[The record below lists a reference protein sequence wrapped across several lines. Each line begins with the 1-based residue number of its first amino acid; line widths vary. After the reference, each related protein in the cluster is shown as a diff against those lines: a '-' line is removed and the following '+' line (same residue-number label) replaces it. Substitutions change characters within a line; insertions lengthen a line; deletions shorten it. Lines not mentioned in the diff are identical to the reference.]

1 MKHFALAAT
10 ALTVAAGTAQAGGLD
25 RSYTPIDMIFEKGNY
40 AELSFGY
47 VQPSISGVDNASTV
61 GLPANNSISNIA
73 GEFGLASAGVKL
85 ELSEKLSFTLI
96 YDQPYGAETRYG
108 GNPATTMLGGTSA
121 DAETHALTA
130 LLKYQATDRISV
142 YGGPRSVKANG
153 NITLSGLAY
162 GGFNGYNVNFS
173 SDTGYGYVVGGAYE
187 IPDIAFRA
195 ALTYHS
201 AVDLSM
207 VATESF
213 PAAVGGPVGTP
224 LTQGVTETET
234 PQSIEL
240 AVQSGIA
247 KDTLL
252 FGSVR
257 WSEWSAFSLTPPG
270 RNLPTGLPLPAP
282 QLVNAPGNLA
292 SLDDT
297 ITYEIGVGRRF
308 TDKFS
313 GSFSISYEAGGSDNL
328 VSPLA
333 PTNGQTAFSIGGK
346 YQFNDSVSLSGG
358 IRYTMFGNAL
368 PETGTPD
375 TARGSFSDNDAFSAG
390 LKLGFHF

>member
-1 MKHFALAAT
+1 MKQLAMA
-10 ALTVAAGTAQAGGLD
+10 ASVLTVAAGAAQAGGLD
-25 RSYTPIDMIFEKGNY
+25 RTYTPIDMIFEKGNY
-40 AELSFGY
+40 AELSFGF
-47 VQPSISGVDNASTV
+47 VSPSISGVDNASTV
-61 GLPANNSISNIA
+61 GFPANNSISNIA
-73 GEFGLASAGVKL
+73 GEFGLASAGIKL
-85 ELSEKLSFTLI
+85 DMSEKLSFSLI

-108 GNPATTMLGGTSA
+108 GNPATTMLGGTAA
-121 DAETHALTA
+121 DAETHAITA

-142 YGGPRSVKANG
+142 YGGPRSVRANG

-187 IPDIAFRA
+187 IPKIAFRA

-213 PAAVGGPVGTP
+213 PAAVGGPVGIP

-234 PQSIEL
+234 PQSISL
-240 AVQSGIA
+240 DVQSGIA

-257 WSEWSAFSLTPPG
+257 WSEWSAFTLTPPG
-270 RNLPTGLPLPAP
+270 RNLPTGLPAPAP
-282 QLVNAPGNLA
+282 AVVNAPGNLA

-313 GSFSISYEAGGSDNL
+313 ASIAVSYEDGGSDNL

-333 PTNGQTAFSIGGK
+333 PTNGQTAVTLGAQYKIS
-346 YQFNDSVSLSGG
+346 DAVTLSGG
-358 IRYTMFGNAL
+358 VRYTMFGNAL

-375 TARGSFSDNDAFSAG
+375 TARGNFSDNDAISAG

>member
-1 MKHFALAAT
+1 MKQLAMAASALALT
-10 ALTVAAGTAQAGGLD
+10 AGAAQAGGLD
-25 RSYTPIDMIFEKGNY
+25 RTYTPIDMIFEKGNY
-40 AELSFGY
+40 AELSFGF
-47 VQPSISGVDNASTV
+47 VKPSISGSDNASTV

-73 GEFGLASAGVKL
+73 GEFGLAGAGVKL
-85 ELSEKLSFTLI
+85 DMGEKLSFALI

-108 GNPATTMLGGTSA
+108 GNPAATMLGGTAA
-121 DAETHALTA
+121 DAETHAITA
-130 LLKYQATDRISV
+130 LLKFQATDRISV
-142 YGGPRSVKANG
+142 YGGPRSVKADG

-162 GGFNGYNVNFS
+162 GPFNGYNVNFS

-187 IPDIAFRA
+187 IPEIAFRA

-207 VATESF
+207 VATEMF
-213 PAAVGGPVGTP
+213 PAAVGGPVGVG
-224 LTQGVTETET
+224 LTQGVTDTET
-234 PQSIEL
+234 PQSVEL
-240 AVQSGIA
+240 SVQSGIA

-257 WSEWSAFSLTPPG
+257 WSEWSAFTLTPPG
-270 RNLPTGLPLPAP
+270 RNLPTGLPAPAP
-282 QLVNAPGNLA
+282 AVANAPGNLA

-313 GSFSISYEAGGSDNL
+313 ASIAVSYEDGGSDNL

-333 PTNGQTAFSIGGK
+333 PTNGQTAVTLGAQYKLS
-346 YQFNDSVSLSGG
+346 DAVTLSGG
-358 IRYTMFGNAL
+358 VRYTMFGNAL

-375 TARGSFSDNDAFSAG
+375 TPRGTFSNNDAISAG

>member
-1 MKHFALAAT
+1 MKQLALAAT
-10 ALTVAAGTAQAGGLD
+10 TLTIAAGAAQAGGLD

-40 AELSFGY
+40 AELSFGH
-47 VQPSISGVDNASTV
+47 VSPTITGSDLLGN
-61 GLPANNSISNIA
+61 PISNVA
-73 GEFGLASAGVKL
+73 GEFGLASAGFKL
-85 ELSEKLSFTLI
+85 DVTEQLSFALI

-108 GNPATTMLGGTSA
+108 GSPAATLLGGTFA
-121 DAETHALTA
+121 DAETHAVTA
-130 LLKYQATDRISV
+130 LLKFQATDRIAV
-142 YGGPRSVKANG
+142 YGGPRAVKASG
-153 NITLSGLAY
+153 AIGLGGLAY
-162 GGFNGYNVNFS
+162 GPANGYNVRFS

-195 ALTYHS
+195 SLTYHS

-207 VATESF
+207 MSVENGF
-213 PAAVGGPVGTP
+213 PTAPTN
-224 LTQGVTETET
+224 TET
-234 PQSIEL
+234 PQSVSL
-240 AVQSGIA
+240 DVQSGIA

-257 WSEWSAFSLTPPG
+257 WSEWSAFTLQPPVLG
-270 RNLPTGLPLPAP
+270 A
-282 QLVNAPGNLA
+282 NLA

-308 TDKFS
+308 TEKFS
-313 GSFSISYEAGGSDNL
+313 ASLSFTYEDGGSDDL

-333 PTNGQTAFSIGGK
+333 PTNGQMAFSLGGR
-346 YQFNDSVSLSGG
+346 YELNDALTLSGG

-375 TARGSFSDNDAFSAG
+375 TPRGNFSNNDAISAG
-390 LKLGFHF
+390 IKLGFHF